1 MKRRLRLDLAYDGS
15 AYAGWQMQHNA
26 PTVQEML
33 ERALARINGDR
44 RVVVHGAGRTD
55 SGVHARQ
62 QVCDFVLDSPMNDD
76 DIAHALAK
84 LLPDDI
90 RPLRV
95 GSVDDSFHAQFSAT
109 AKSYRYQLDLSRYG
123 DPLQARYA
131 WHLGKPLD
139 QAAIDAALTWIPG
152 EKDWSGFAGS
162 KCTVVSKVRD
172 VTDATF
178 DRDGDRGFFHFRANG
193 FLPYFPPQILCHK

>member
-1 MKRRLRLDLAYDGS
+1 MTED
-15 AYAGWQMQHNA
+15 Q
-26 PTVQEML
+26 PF
-33 ERALARINGDR
+33 AR
-44 RVVVHGAGRTD
+44 
-55 SGVHARQ
+55 
-62 QVCDFVLDSPMNDD
+62 FVDQRGCGGIGLG
-76 DIAHALAK
+76 
-84 LLPDDI
+84 
-90 RPLRV
+90 RV
-95 GSVDDSFHAQFSAT
+95 GFGRGNHDADPYAHC
-109 AKSYRYQLDLSRYG
+109 

-131 WHLGKPLD
+131 WHLRKPLD

-193 FLPYFPPQILCHK
+193 FLTYMVRNLVGTLVYVGLGRLEPEVVAQMIETQDRALGGPGAPGYGLHLWSVEYGTSLR